1 MQPGTGREGNLA
13 KRFTDTGIWVDKPW
27 FIELSPVEKCAWFFI
42 KDRCDNVGV
51 WKPNFKLAGL
61 VMGDDIDW
69 DVFLQ
74 KCNGNIEVL
83 DNGKWWLLDFCYFQY
98 GELKETCKPHQSYI
112 LLLKRHGLYQRVCK
126 GYVYPTRKG
135 KGKGT
140 GTGQEGHHRYGVN
153 NHVLLTDANYSD
165 LCDRYGKPVADEY
178 IQKVDDYCEN
188 HGKSYTNWV
197 NAVHTYIR
205 NDEKSG
211 KLELST
217 PREHKKCPACGGEM
231 LGKQASV
238 CMKCGWSKSRPE
250 MVK

>member
-1 MQPGTGREGNLA
+1 MS

-27 FIELSPVEKCAWFFI
+27 FIELTPAEKCAWFFI

-51 WKPNFKLAGL
+51 WKPNYKMAEL
-61 VMGDDIDW
+61 VIGEKIDW
-69 DVFLQ
+69 TGFLERV
-74 KCNGNIEVL
+74 NGNIEVL
-83 DNGKWWLLDFCYFQY
+83 ENGKWWLPDFCEFQY
-98 GELKETCKPHQSYI
+98 GKLNETCRPHQSYI
-112 LLLKRHGLYQRVCK
+112 LLLEKHGLLEMVLKGSNRVSIM
-126 GYVYPTRKG
+126 PRKG
-135 KGKGT
+135 KGIGKGKERHQH
-140 GTGQEGHHRYGVN
+140 GIN
-153 NHVLLTDANYSD
+153 KHVLLTDDNYSE
-165 LCDRYGKPVADEY
+165 LCERYGKPIADEY

-211 KLELST
+211 KLQLSG
-217 PREHKKCPACGGEM
+217 PKKPVMCHVKGCGGEV
-231 LGKQASV
+231 LGGV